1 MSDTIHDAARRGD
14 AGAVRRLLAADPG
27 LARQRDAVMGRDPLT
42 HLCFADGLRQEPSRA
57 AGYLDAA
64 RALLEAGAN
73 ANAGFMQ
80 DGVFETVLY
89 GAAGIAHDAGLAALL
104 VAHGADPNDDE
115 VTYHTPETHDNGALR
130 ALLTSD
136 RLTADSLAAMLL
148 RKCDWHDDEGVAL
161 LLERGADP
169 NRTTRWGYTALH
181 QAIRRDNQIAIV
193 ERLLDYRG
201 DPESAAHGRS
211 AVARAAWDGRGDV
224 LRLFLERGSRLALRG
239 ADQLIAA
246 CALDDADSVRAFA
259 GGPTLVAEVL
269 RAQGDVLAEFAGIG
283 NTAGLAH
290 LLNLG
295 ADVAAVTGAG
305 DGYWRLAAGSTAL
318 HVAAWRA
325 RHDTVQFLIAH
336 GAPVNVRDA
345 EGRTP
350 LMLAVRACIDS
361 YWMEWRAPDS
371 VAALLAAGSSRD
383 GLAAPTGYD
392 AVDALVAGA

>member
-1 MSDTIHDAARRGD
+1 MSDAIHAAARRGD
-14 AGAVRRLLAADPG
+14 AEAVRRLLAADPG
-27 LARQRDAVMGRDPLT
+27 LARQRDAVLDRDALT
-42 HLCFADGLRQEPSRA
+42 HLCFADGLRQERSRA

-73 ANAGFMQ
+73 ANSGFMQ
-80 DGVFETVLY
+80 EAVFETVLY
-89 GAAGIAHDAGLAALL
+89 GAAGIAHDAGLTALL
-104 VAHGADPNDDE
+104 LAHGADPNDDE
-115 VTYHTPETHDNGALR
+115 VTYHTPETHDNAALR
-130 ALLTSD
+130 ALLASD
-136 RLTADSLAAMLL
+136 RLTADSLATMLL
-148 RKCDWHDDEGVAL
+148 RKCDWHDEEGVAL

-181 QAIRRDNQIAIV
+181 QAIRRDNRIAIV

-201 DPESAAHGRS
+201 DPESEAHGRS

-259 GGPTLVAEVL
+259 GDATLVAEVL

-295 ADVAAVTGAG
+295 ADINAASADD

-325 RHDTVQFLIAH
+325 RHDTVRFLIAH
-336 GAPVNVRDA
+336 GAPVDVRDA

-350 LMLAVRACIDS
+350 LMLAVRACVDS
-361 YWMEWRAPDS
+361 YWKDARSPES
-371 VAALLAAGSSRD
+371 VAALLAAGASTD
-383 GLAAPTGYD
+383 GVRVPTGYD
-392 AVDALVAGA
+392 AIDALLAGT